1 MAKAPS
7 SLLAFFKNEY
17 NKIDEVGEI
26 DSKKVYSSEDYV
38 ELVKLDDQIAKNNI
52 EKTSW
57 TEWFGRSRVRS
68 RRHATAYA
76 TRPLS
81 SQ

>member
-52 EKTSW
+52 EKNK
-57 TEWFGRSRVRS
+57 
-68 RRHATAYA
+68 
-76 TRPLS
+76 LD
-81 SQ
+81 